1 MLTPPS
7 TTSPSLPSELITAI
21 VDELSSD
28 HPTLKSC
35 CLVSTDF
42 CGPSQRHLFRAIW
55 VRRPNWQH
63 YTIGQQALHRGVT
76 SLSGTFRQA
85 DSILAESP
93 HLAVYVRDLTI
104 DLPDSVDEDVP
115 LTRILE
121 AVGGNLERFVVSGMR
136 VRWQDLSEVLAL
148 AVLDAMASSGLRS
161 LHLLSLRDMP
171 VDALYGAMKRVKAL
185 SIHSSTFAVP
195 EPKDEN
201 EVSRKRGV
209 SPIEHLILSA
219 SLRDTYDI
227 ILSPHAPV
235 LGNVSKLFIRV
246 PTMDVYADRLP
257 TVVAGTLDTLS
268 LECDL
273 SEPLF
278 LPELPHLR
286 SLTLRMF
293 RGIVRCLPTGLAETL
308 RTLPPLADGLTL
320 IFALQK
326 RVAEPPWPDE
336 GVVLITPGSTRTVRF
351 QALLFDLAPMPV
363 GGLGG
368 ERNSAWKERAFEEF
382 RKGRRRAF
390 ALEGSDEELKVER
403 VDSEQEAYVAR
414 LP

>member
-1 MLTPPS
+1 MLTPSS
-7 TTSPSLPSELITAI
+7 TTSPSLPFELITAI

-35 CLVSTDF
+35 CLVSSDF

-55 VRRPNWQH
+55 VRRANWQH

-76 SLSGTFRQA
+76 TPSGTFRQA
-85 DSILAESP
+85 DSILAKSP

-136 VRWQDLSEVLAL
+136 VKWQDLSDAL
-148 AVLDAMASSGLRS
+148 ASVVMDAIASSGLRR

-171 VDALYGAMKRVKAL
+171 VDELYGAMKRVTAL

-195 EPKDEN
+195 DTTDEN

-235 LGNVSKLFIRV
+235 LGNVSKLCIRV
-246 PTMDVYADRLP
+246 PMTHVCADADRLL
-257 TVVAGTLDTLS
+257 TAVARTLETLV
-268 LECDL
+268 LDCDL
-273 SEPLF
+273 SEPRF
-278 LPELPHLR
+278 LPDLPYLR
-286 SLTLRMF
+286 SLTLRMS
-293 RGIVRCLPTGLAETL
+293 RGIARRLPTGLADTL
-308 RTLPPLADGLTL
+308 HTLPPLADGLTL
-320 IFALQK
+320 MFAL
-326 RVAEPPWPDE
+326 RTRIAEPPWADE
-336 GVVLITPGSTRTVRF
+336 GVVLTPGPTRVRL
-351 QALLFDLAPMPV
+351 QVLLDTELVPLPV
-363 GGLGG
+363 ALGG
-368 ERNSAWKERAFEEF
+368 GRIAAWKDRAFEEF
-382 RKGRRRAF
+382 RKGMRRAF
-390 ALEGSDEELKVER
+390 ALKGPDEELRVER
-403 VDSEQEAYVAR
+403 VELDVYVAW